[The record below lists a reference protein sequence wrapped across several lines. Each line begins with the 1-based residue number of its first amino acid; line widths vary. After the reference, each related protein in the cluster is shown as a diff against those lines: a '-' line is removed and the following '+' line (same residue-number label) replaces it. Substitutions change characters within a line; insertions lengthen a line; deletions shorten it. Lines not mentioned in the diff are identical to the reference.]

1 MSLFISYLVD
11 VALGVGGVGDESPCA
26 EEGAE
31 EGEADDVRAAAL
43 LGGAAVEVRL
53 VGVPHAVVGLI
64 VVAAA
69 PLAPAARAGA
79 AALCVVKQFIRYFCA
94 PLKSLKIVD

>member
-1 MSLFISYLVD
+1 MRVYTSYLVD
-11 VALGVGGVGDESPCA
+11 VALGVRGVGDESPCA

-64 VVAAA
+64 LVAARA

-79 AALCVVKQFIRYFCA
+79 AAL
-94 PLKSLKIVD
+94 